1 MAETSEQIRRELERT
16 RARVGGTIAA
26 LERKVNPRHVL
37 EDHPIAI
44 VGAAFGVGVLMGAT
58 GAAEKAATG
67 AAHTVREQ
75 LDAGAHHVTQHVT
88 RSTTTALDGIVQ
100 SVLSAAATALTAKLT
115 GAFSSSRAATQP
127 ARPQSATPQPAT
139 RPMLGDGAQR
149 PYLGTDTG
157 TGSTAGAR
165 SDFRAA

>member
-67 AAHTVREQ
+67 TAHTVRAQ
-75 LDAGAHHVTQHVT
+75 LDAGAQHVTQQVT

-100 SVLSAAATALTAKLT
+100 SILSAAATALTAKLT
-115 GAFSSSRAATQP
+115 GAFGGSRPATQP
-127 ARPQSATPQPAT
+127 STQPAT
-139 RPMLGDGAQR
+139 RPMLGDGTQR

-157 TGSTAGAR
+157 TGTTAGAR

>member
-37 EDHPIAI
+37 EDHPVAI
-44 VGAAFGVGVLMGAT
+44 VGAAFGVGVLLGAT
-58 GAAEKAATG
+58 GAAEKAAMGT
-67 AAHTVREQ
+67 AHTVRAQ
-75 LDAGAHHVTQHVT
+75 LDAGAQHVTQHVT
-88 RSTTTALDGIVQ
+88 RSTTTALDGLMQ

-115 GAFSSSRAATQP
+115 GAFGSSRP
-127 ARPQSATPQPAT
+127 STPQPPQIGTA
-139 RPMLGDGAQR
+139 PQR

-157 TGSTAGAR
+157 SGTSAGAR
-165 SDFRAA
+165 SDSRAA

>member
-44 VGAAFGVGVLMGAT
+44 VGAAFGVGVLFGAT
-58 GAAEKAATG
+58 GAAGQAAAG
-67 AAHTVREQ
+67 AAHTVRAR
-75 LDAGAHHVTQHVT
+75 LDAGAHHVTEHVS
-88 RSTTTALDGIVQ
+88 RSTTTVLDGLVQ

-115 GAFSSSRAATQP
+115 GALGNSRPGLSQP
-127 ARPQSATPQPAT
+127 ASHPSIGPGSQRGYVGT
-139 RPMLGDGAQR
+139 DGAKDAA
-149 PYLGTDTG
+149 GT
-157 TGSTAGAR
+157 R

>member
-16 RARVGGTIAA
+16 RARVGGTVAA

-37 EDHPIAI
+37 EDHPVAI
-44 VGAAFGVGVLMGAT
+44 VGAAFGVGVLLGAT

-67 AAHTVREQ
+67 TARNVREQ
-75 LDAGAHHVTQHVT
+75 LGAGAHHVSQHVT

-115 GAFSSSRAATQP
+115 GAFGNSKPAT
-127 ARPQSATPQPAT
+127 QPAT

-149 PYLGTDTG
+149 PYLGTNTE
-157 TGSTAGAR
+157 TGSTTAGSR

>member
-67 AAHTVREQ
+67 TARTVRAQ
-75 LDAGAHHVTQHVT
+75 LDAGAHHVSQHVT

-100 SVLSAAATALTAKLT
+100 SILSAAATALTAKLT
-115 GAFSSSRAATQP
+115 GAFGGSQSAS
-127 ARPQSATPQPAT
+127 ARPAPPEPAT
-139 RPMLGDGAQR
+139 RPMLGDGTQR
-149 PYLGTDTG
+149 PYVGTDTA